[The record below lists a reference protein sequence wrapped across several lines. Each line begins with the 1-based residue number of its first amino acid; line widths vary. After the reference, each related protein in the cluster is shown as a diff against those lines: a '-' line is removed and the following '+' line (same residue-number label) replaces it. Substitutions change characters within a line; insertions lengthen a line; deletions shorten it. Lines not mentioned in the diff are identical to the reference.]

1 MSVFHP
7 RPFAGPAD
15 CPRSLARRCGR
26 LLLVAVVAALASGVA
41 CRKKAPPPP
50 PSSLAHPA
58 HPACALDRGRCERLC
73 QGCDDRDDCFYRG
86 GECLRRKGVMLLKK
100 DEADEGDDVFTPGCH
115 YECAD
120 PACAQN
126 TSFLAGDA
134 CLTATQIA
142 EWTQSRVHD
151 SCLSVYDC
159 PSECRRHGKGGG
171 TCRPVPARCGA
182 GRDSAACFCQ

>member
-1 MSVFHP
+1 MSASYP
-7 RPFAGPAD
+7 RW
-15 CPRSLARRCGR
+15 
-26 LLLVAVVAALASGVA
+26 LVALSSQHRGRCLQLIVALAVLAGVA
-41 CRKKAPPPP
+41 GCHKKPPPE
-50 PSSLAHPA
+50 PSPA
-58 HPACALDRGRCERLC
+58 RPQHPACALDRARCQRLC
-73 QGCDDRDDCFYRG
+73 EGCDDQADCFYRG
-86 GECLRRKGVMLLKK
+86 GECLRRKGVVLLKK

-126 TSFLAGDA
+126 TTFLGGDA

-159 PSECRRHGKGGG
+159 QAECRRHGKAGG
-171 TCRPVPARCGA
+171 TCRSVPERCGA
-182 GRDSAACFCQ
+182 GRASAACFCS